1 MDAEIRSLEEKINQF
16 VALCQRLRADNHQLR
31 QQLASAQSEN
41 KHLPGILM
49 SRSMNC
55 PSALTVPEHKNPIKL
70 AMNNKGL
77 RKKAP

>member
-41 KHLPGILM
+41 KHLSDKVVDAKTRLETLLSQI
-49 SRSMNC
+49 
-55 PSALTVPEHKNPIKL
+55 PEEEI
-70 AMNNKGL
+70 
-77 RKKAP
+77 